1 MMSYSVFS
9 VERKGHVGIV
19 TFNRPEKLNAANPAV
34 FDELTEAMLELDKDP
49 EIGCIV
55 LTGQTFQT
63 SKGPKAVFSAGADIE
78 MFSKV
83 GEVEHGSE
91 FIKTCLRPF
100 RTIEEIETPVIAA
113 VNGLAF
119 GFGFEITMACDFCI
133 AARSARF
140 ALKEINHGAIPA
152 VTLTRG
158 LGNFSKQWVAYLCL
172 TAKELSA
179 DEALAI
185 GACVEVVDDD
195 KLMQRALELADLVA
209 GRSRLAKAYIKSAL
223 NRTAAEEYADPIR
236 FMPVLFSSKVMQE
249 AFARFLGRK
258 AT

>member
-1 MMSYSVFS
+1 M
-9 VERKGHVGIV
+9 
-19 TFNRPEKLNAANPAV
+19 

-49 EIGCIV
+49 DIGCII

-63 SKGPKAVFSAGADIE
+63 PKGPRAVFSAGADIE

-83 GEVEHGSE
+83 GHVEYGSE

-119 GFGFEITMACDFCI
+119 GFGFEITMACDLCI

-140 ALKEINHGAIPA
+140 VLKEINHGAIPA

-158 LGNFSKQWVAYLCL
+158 LGNFSKQWVA
-172 TAKELSA
+172 
-179 DEALAI
+179 
-185 GACVEVVDDD
+185 
-195 KLMQRALELADLVA
+195 
-209 GRSRLAKAYIKSAL
+209 
-223 NRTAAEEYADPIR
+223 
-236 FMPVLFSSKVMQE
+236 
-249 AFARFLGRK
+249 
-258 AT
+258 